1 MSIVEVNKKNGF
13 SSLSSP
19 LPWGRMMPRQRAIS
33 NRLLIPLSNWAS
45 YRVAW
50 SFFASLELLRTQ
62 LAVSFFMEVI
72 IWMQRYD
79 FIFKGLHPLP
89 LAVCLVHFK
98 NEFVILRAKSR
109 NKLAMSEWLEVLL
122 YFFNL
127 FLSFLSFEDFGTLLY
142 IFLCF
147 SFQYIIN

>member
-1 MSIVEVNKKNGF
+1 
-13 SSLSSP
+13 
-19 LPWGRMMPRQRAIS
+19 
-33 NRLLIPLSNWAS
+33 
-45 YRVAW
+45 
-50 SFFASLELLRTQ
+50 
-62 LAVSFFMEVI
+62 
-72 IWMQRYD
+72 MQRYD

-147 SFQYIIN
+147 SFPGLAGDSPPESG